1 MSLIPYY
8 LQYLSE
14 ICEGSRPAPAGIELH
29 ETDDLQKAIELQ
41 KRISEMGIPAFVK
54 ACADAAG
61 EEIAQEEYDSFD
73 PAELSAAISQ
83 MAAQAQTATAD
94 EPVPEEP
101 AEPVKTEIRDIYEVF
116 LDSIC
121 LDDAL
126 VQYLIDILRRGAKE
140 EFEKLSHAAAR
151 TIIDMD
157 DFLAWFGNKE
167 LIGSADEQACVYV
180 MDKALSRLI
189 MEKEGELAA
198 ALLSGDEKTFLLF
211 RTQAPELRQMP
222 AATYEWYCENY
233 LDSYYP
239 LRFILKQNGVKFPE
253 APKRNEET

>member
-14 ICEGSRPAPAGIELH
+14 ICEGSRPAPAGITLH

-41 KRISEMGIPAFVK
+41 KSIAAMGIPAFVK

-61 EEIAQEEYDSFD
+61 EIIAQEEYDSFD
-73 PAELSAAISQ
+73 PAELSAAITQ
-83 MAAQAQTATAD
+83 MASQVQP
-94 EPVPEEP
+94 EPAVEETPSEPEEP
-101 AEPVKTEIRDIYEVF
+101 VKSEIRDIYEVF

-126 VQYLIDILRRGAKE
+126 VRYLIDILRRGAKD

-167 LIGSADEQACVYV
+167 LIASETEQACVYV
-180 MDKALSRLI
+180 MDRALSRLI
-189 MEKEGELAA
+189 NEKEGELAA
-198 ALLSGDEKTFLLF
+198 ALLSGDENTFLLF
-211 RTQAPELRQMP
+211 RTEAPELRQMP

-239 LRFILKQNGVKFPE
+239 LRFILKQNGVVFPKAPMQNSE
-253 APKRNEET
+253 A